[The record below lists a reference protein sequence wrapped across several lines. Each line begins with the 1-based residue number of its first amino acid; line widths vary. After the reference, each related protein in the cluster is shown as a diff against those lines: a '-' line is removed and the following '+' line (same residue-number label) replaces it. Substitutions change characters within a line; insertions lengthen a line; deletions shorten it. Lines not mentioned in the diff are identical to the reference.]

1 MHSTPG
7 MKGSGWSKNQCLRN
21 TEPGQTG
28 SDLLWVFCVHSA
40 KNYGIFALRGI
51 EINGM
56 LKEILSDNG
65 PEFSSNA
72 MNEWSY
78 AKQIDH
84 IFIDPGKPMQNGY
97 IESFNG
103 RLRDECLNQNRFKNV
118 SHAREIISLWRDEYN
133 HESPHTALGNLTPQ
147 EYAETFAKP

>member
-1 MHSTPG
+1 MEVDTSIG
-7 MKGSGWSKNQCLRN
+7 
-21 TEPGQTG
+21 GQQVTRF
-28 SDLLWVFCVHSA
+28 LNKAILF
-40 KNYGIFALRGI
+40 
-51 EINGM
+51 NGM

-72 MNEWSY
+72 MSEWSY

-103 RLRDECLNQNRFKNV
+103 RLRDECLNQNWFKNV

-133 HESPHTALGNLTPQ
+133 HERPHTALGNLTPQ
-147 EYAETFAKP
+147 EYADTFAKP